1 MVTAATKLKLLVPRK
16 KSYEKPRQYMKKQRR
31 YLADKGQS
39 GQSYGFS
46 SSHVWMWEL
55 EHTEAESWRINAFKL
70 WCWRI
75 LIRVPWAARSNQ
87 LILKEINPEYSLEG
101 LMLKLQYFFF
111 FFFSE
116 APIFWPPDAKSWV
129 IGKEPNAGKN
139 WEQEEKGVTEDEMI
153 GWHHWIIGHEFEQT
167 LGDSEGQGSL
177 VCCSPWGTRVRHDWV
192 TKQQQQQRKKNS
204 KTIRLQI
211 EQISTGLH

>member
-46 SSHVWMWEL
+46 SSHVRMWEL

-111 FFFSE
+111 FFWSSNILATWCKE
-116 APIFWPPDAKSWV
+116 LSHWKRTQCWEKLRAGGEGGDRGWNDWMASLNHWTWV
-129 IGKEPNAGKN
+129 WA
-139 WEQEEKGVTEDEMI
+139 
-153 GWHHWIIGHEFEQT
+153 
-167 LGDSEGQGSL
+167 
-177 VCCSPWGTRVRHDWV
+177 
-192 TKQQQQQRKKNS
+192 NS
-204 KTIRLQI
+204 GR
-211 EQISTGLH
+211 

>member
-1 MVTAATKLKLLVPRK
+1 MVTAATKLKLLVPQK

-46 SSHVWMWEL
+46 SSHVRMWEL

-75 LIRVPWAARSNQ
+75 LIRVPWAARRSNQ

-111 FFFSE
+111 FLKLQYFGHLMQRAESLEKNPMLGKIESRRRRGWQRMKWLDGITESLDMSLSKLWEIVKDKE
-116 APIFWPPDAKSWV
+116 AWYAAV
-129 IGKEPNAGKN
+129 H
-139 WEQEEKGVTEDEMI
+139 GVPESDMTEWLSNNNNRERKI
-153 GWHHWIIGHEFEQT
+153 
-167 LGDSEGQGSL
+167 
-177 VCCSPWGTRVRHDWV
+177 VRLSDY
-192 TKQQQQQRKKNS
+192 R
-204 KTIRLQI
+204 
-211 EQISTGLH
+211 